1 MVILTYMNIIRY
13 SEGKIAED
21 LSNIGSLPKFCDE
34 IECVAREAY
43 RVVRPGRYCAILMGD
58 TSWE

>member
-1 MVILTYMNIIRY
+1 MNIIRY